1 MDRLTEMEAFATVVD
16 QGGFTDAARKMGVSK
31 SAVSKHVSSLE
42 TRLGTR
48 LLNRTTRRVNPTEIG
63 LIYYDRARRVLSD
76 AGDADA
82 IASSLRAM
90 PSGDLRLNVDA
101 DFGGG
106 AIAPVLN
113 HFLLSYPDI
122 SVTLDVDADPV
133 ELGAG
138 QYDAAIR
145 IGKVQDHRT
154 STRKLG
160 ETTLRMV
167 ASPNYLA
174 DYGRPKRIDDLTAHR
189 LLHHASNAATSV
201 WHIPATSGETRYIRT
216 AGALNVNDS
225 QSLLNAAI
233 SGLGIAYLPSF
244 LYAHA
249 LKDGRVVDVMPEL
262 PKNRQGI
269 YITYSPERY
278 LQPKLRALIE
288 FLAERLDAKSFDLL

>member
-31 SAVSKHVSSLE
+31 SAVSKHVARLE

-82 IASSLRAM
+82 MASALRAM
-90 PSGDLRLNVDA
+90 PAGDLWINVDA
-101 DFGGG
+101 DFGSSPL
-106 AIAPVLN
+106 APILN
-113 HFLLSYPDI
+113 CFLLSYRDI
-122 SVTLDVDADPV
+122 SLTLEVNGDPIDISNDA
-133 ELGAG
+133 
-138 QYDAAIR
+138 YDASIR
-145 IGKVQDHRT
+145 IGAVQDT
-154 STRKLG
+154 LVSSRKLG

-167 ASPNYLA
+167 ASPQYLA
-174 DYGRPKRIDDLTAHR
+174 EYGRPERIDDLTDHR
-189 LLHHASNAATSV
+189 LLHHASSAATSV
-201 WHIPATSGETRYIRT
+201 WHIPAISGETRHIRT

-225 QSLLNAAI
+225 QSLLNAAV

-244 LYAHA
+244 LYAGA
-249 LKDGRVVDVMPEL
+249 LKDGRIVDVMPNL

-269 YITYSPERY
+269 YITYAPERY
-278 LQPKLRALIE
+278 LQPKLCALVE
-288 FLAERLDAKSFDLL
+288 FLAEKLDAKSFDLL

>member
-63 LIYYDRARRVLSD
+63 LIYYDRVRRVLSD

-90 PSGDLRLNVDA
+90 PSGDLRLNVYA

-106 AIAPVLN
+106 PISPVLN
-113 HFLLSYPDI
+113 HFSLSYHDI

-174 DYGRPKRIDDLTAHR
+174 DYGRPKRIDDLTAQGCCIMRPMWRH
-189 LLHHASNAATSV
+189 
-201 WHIPATSGETRYIRT
+201 PC
-216 AGALNVNDS
+216 
-225 QSLLNAAI
+225 
-233 SGLGIAYLPSF
+233 GI
-244 LYAHA
+244 
-249 LKDGRVVDVMPEL
+249 
-262 PKNRQGI
+262 
-269 YITYSPERY
+269 Y
-278 LQPKLRALIE
+278 LQPAGKPSISEPRAL
-288 FLAERLDAKSFDLL
+288 

>member
-1 MDRLTEMEAFATVVD
+1 MDRLTEMEALATVVD

-82 IASSLRAM
+82 MASALRAI
-90 PSGDLRLNVDA
+90 PVGDLRINVDA
-101 DFGGG
+101 DFTGSPL
-106 AIAPVLN
+106 APILN
-113 HFLLSYPDI
+113 CFLLSYRDI
-122 SVTLDVDADPV
+122 SMTIEVNAEPI
-133 ELGAG
+133 ELGTG
-138 QYDAAIR
+138 EYDAAIR
-145 IGKVQDHRT
+145 IGAMQDNMM
-154 STRKLG
+154 SVRKLG

-167 ASPNYLA
+167 ASPQYLA
-174 DYGRPKRIDDLTAHR
+174 DYGRPQRIDDLTAHR
-189 LLHHASNAATSV
+189 LLHHASSAVTSV
-201 WHIPATSGETRYIRT
+201 WHIPATSGETRHIRT
-216 AGALNVNDS
+216 SGALNVNDS

-233 SGLGIAYLPSF
+233 SGLGIAYLPSY
-244 LYAHA
+244 LYADA

-288 FLAERLDAKSFDLL
+288 FLAEKLDAQSFDLL

>member
-1 MDRLTEMEAFATVVD
+1 
-16 QGGFTDAARKMGVSK
+16 
-31 SAVSKHVSSLE
+31 
-42 TRLGTR
+42 
-48 LLNRTTRRVNPTEIG
+48 
-63 LIYYDRARRVLSD
+63 
-76 AGDADA
+76 
-82 IASSLRAM
+82 M
-90 PSGDLRLNVDA
+90 PSGDLRLNIDA
-101 DFGGG
+101 DFGGSPL
-106 AIAPVLN
+106 APVLN
-113 HFLLSYPDI
+113 RFLLSYRDI
-122 SVTLDVDADPV
+122 SVTLEVNADPI

-138 QYDAAIR
+138 QYDASIR
-145 IGKVQDHRT
+145 IGAVQDRRT
-154 STRKLG
+154 SARKLG

-167 ASPNYLA
+167 ASPHYLA
-174 DYGRPKRIDDLTAHR
+174 DYGRPRRIDDLTAHR

-244 LYAHA
+244 LYADA
-249 LKDGRVVDVMPEL
+249 LRDGRLADVMPAL

-288 FLAERLDAKSFDLL
+288 FLAQNLDAKNFDLQ

>member
-106 AIAPVLN
+106 PISPVLN